1 MLFNSSR
8 SYESDELRQYGSKMI
23 KDEKIDYSDDEDKR
37 LDVEEDDCPR
47 KDKLMEGK
55 FKTYDVLQ
63 FLSGYKRV
71 KLSKNSK
78 ISFSL
83 ETLWK
88 LVSTAPCNLHWMF
101 KEGFETWKSL
111 NCYFFKDNLKPVL

>member
-47 KDKLMEGK
+47 KDKLMEGM
-55 FKTYDVLQ
+55 YMLLDVQ
-63 FLSGYKRV
+63 
-71 KLSKNSK
+71 
-78 ISFSL
+78 SFS
-83 ETLWK
+83 
-88 LVSTAPCNLHWMF
+88 
-101 KEGFETWKSL
+101 
-111 NCYFFKDNLKPVL
+111 